1 MNADLSKRMNPHLGV
16 RCRQTFE
23 IPTIPGEDMPSSRLH
38 GLGYDEGIHCGGGAG
53 RRQKL
58 SGDTAMNLARL
69 RH

>member
-53 RRQKL
+53 R
-58 SGDTAMNLARL
+58 
-69 RH
+69 